1 MEIRQL
7 DNGSLHITGYVN
19 ITDKP
24 SRVIKS
30 KGIKFVERVEPR
42 CFSKALM
49 TGNNVEFLLNHNK
62 SIHLGSLD
70 EGNLKLIEDNI
81 GLKIDAT
88 VNSEEVRQAYA
99 EGGFS
104 GFSYSFLALK
114 DNFREWDNGVELRTL
129 QEIRLIEV
137 SLLDSKTTPAYF
149 GSIVNIEH
157 REENKKDIEIRA
169 FSEKLED
176 EDKADEKNNLSA
188 IFDSEKFLKIYKQG
202 VNVSMKAIKEKI
214 NKLEEEMEGI
224 VNKTESET
232 RAYTSEEDAR
242 VEEIKKEIKG
252 LNKLISDKEYI
263 KEFDKSEEK
272 RAEGGYE
279 LKNIEMQNE
288 EIRKAIEN
296 EKELDITNFKIEE
309 RQAMGTPNV
318 PGGNGKSIGNISKT
332 TFSNAILKKAT
343 DISELYTYVRKENFG
358 SALHQMP
365 VQKTK
370 ITEFAN
376 VKELANYAEKEIDF
390 DPIQLAAHKYG
401 NISVISEEALADTGY
416 DIMSELLEQYGE
428 SAGNTLDKLMVTG
441 DANVQGLNSFVKDS
455 DGTVQSGAI
464 KVTHPKADTEKV
476 GFKELMKMYNALPR
490 KYAKNGTWVISTQ
503 LAGVLNEAV
512 DANGRPLLY
521 TDFTQVPIGGKP
533 TPMLLGRPV
542 VISDY
547 VTSLTEANNNGHK
560 SIAFFGDLNKALI
573 LGLRQNFT
581 IKSSTEHAWL
591 KDGIAIKGTM
601 RFDIKRALGEA
612 LVVLATAN

>member
-42 CFSKALM
+42 CFTRALNS
-49 TGNNVEFLLNHNK
+49 GSNVKFLLNHNHN
-62 SIHLGSLD
+62 INLGSLD
-70 EGNLKLIEDNI
+70 EGNLKLTEDNV
-81 GLKIDAT
+81 GLRIDAT
-88 VNSEEVRQAYA
+88 VNHEEVRKAY
-99 EGGFS
+99 ENGGFS
-104 GFSYSFLALK
+104 GFSYGFQVIK
-114 DNFREWDNGVELRTL
+114 DNFRNWDNGLKLRTL

-188 IFDSEKFLKIYKQG
+188 IFDSENFLKIYKG

-279 LKNIEMQNE
+279 LKTIEMQNE

-376 VKELANYAEKEIDF
+376 VKELANYAEKEI
-390 DPIQLAAHKYG
+390 
-401 NISVISEEALADTGY
+401 SEEALADTGY

-464 KVTHPKADTEKV
+464 KVTHPKADTENV

-521 TDFTQVPIGGKP
+521 TDFTQVPFGGKP

-547 VTSLTEANNNGHK
+547 VTSLTEAKNNGHK